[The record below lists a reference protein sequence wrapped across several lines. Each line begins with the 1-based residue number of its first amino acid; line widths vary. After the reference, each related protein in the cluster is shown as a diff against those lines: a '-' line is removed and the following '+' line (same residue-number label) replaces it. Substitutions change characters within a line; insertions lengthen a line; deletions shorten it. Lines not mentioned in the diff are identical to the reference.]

1 MPSQMEKETRTTRTC
16 NRCGYPPPSSGDCW
30 LCEKPSHRLLPFPLS
45 TISGFV
51 EYFRSALRLTTEK
64 DYMGKIWIPILLNCL
79 AFMGMAYGVWVGINP
94 LIEKFL
100 TILPEPLLFTTGIV
114 FSVLLTLVAA
124 WFLFPVLLSVFLL
137 PFLDPISRVAEQ
149 EILGFPPPTSSRSIL
164 GDIWDSLETTAR
176 ILFWQIL
183 GLLLTLALAFTG
195 VGLVLGILIGA
206 FLAGFSFLDYPMARR
221 GMNGKEKTRFA
232 LSHWSYVLG
241 LGLGFEIGLLI
252 PFFNLFLS
260 TPAASVA
267 SSRIF
272 LRIQTAQPTYLEKN
286 KAQGR

>member
-1 MPSQMEKETRTTRTC
+1 
-16 NRCGYPPPSSGDCW
+16 
-30 LCEKPSHRLLPFPLS
+30 
-45 TISGFV
+45 
-51 EYFRSALRLTTEK
+51 
-64 DYMGKIWIPILLNCL
+64 MGKIWIPILLNCF
-79 AFMGMAYGVWVGINP
+79 AFLGMAYGIWMGIHP
-94 LIEKFL
+94 LIGKFL
-100 TILPEPLLFTTGIV
+100 SILPDPFIFTTGIV

-137 PFLDPISRVAEQ
+137 PFLDPISRTAEQ
-149 EILGFPPPTSSRSIL
+149 EILGFSPPSSSRSFL

-176 ILFWQIL
+176 ILFWQVL
-183 GLLLTLALAFTG
+183 GFLLTLTLAFTG
-195 VGLVLGILIGA
+195 VGLILGILVGA

-232 LSHWSYVLG
+232 LSHWAYVLG

-260 TPAASVA
+260 TPAAAVA

-272 LRIQTAQPTYLEKN
+272 LKIQTSREPHGKQLLSGSHWN
-286 KAQGR
+286 QKATNPKKMGKKE